1 MYEHGGNIHLYEEP
15 MVDFS
20 ANINPLGIPPRVKE
34 KWICHM
40 EELCV
45 YPDPEYVRLKKAL
58 LEKHG
63 FFQGEKEV
71 VLGNG
76 AVELLRKIVPA
87 VNPKKVLIPC
97 PTFGE
102 YRKAAEGAGVLVE
115 EVLVYEWGHFY
126 PERLLERIEKG
137 TLLFLCNPNNPTG
150 TLMEKEVILKLY
162 EKIEAMKGFLVLDET
177 FLDFTEKE
185 HWASPIK
192 ESLDRMLVVRALT
205 KYYGMPGV
213 RLGYGFLT
221 SAFLKKSLEE
231 LLEPWHIN
239 TFAEIAGKEAH
250 KDVAY
255 KRRTS
260 AWLQEEKTHLEN
272 ALEKISFLDW
282 LPSAANFILLKSL
295 GPTAEEIQAH
305 LMKKKV
311 LIRLPYGFHGLSA
324 QEFRIAVKD
333 HAANSVLIKAL
344 QEIEDNMNKNKK
356 LDQQTQ
362 DRIKKW
368 SEENV

>member
-1 MYEHGGNIHLYEEP
+1 MYEHGGNIHIYETP

-34 KWICHM
+34 KWIAHM
-40 EELCV
+40 EALCV
-45 YPDPEYVRLKKAL
+45 YPDPTYVGLKSAL

-63 FFQGEKEV
+63 FDQGEKEV

-115 EVLVYEWGHFY
+115 EVLAYEWGHFY

-150 TLMEKEVILKLY
+150 TLVEKEVILKLY
-162 EKIEAMKGFLVLDET
+162 ERIQVLEGFLVLDET
-177 FLDFTEKE
+177 FLDFTEQE
-185 HWASPIK
+185 YWASPIK

-221 SAFLKKSLEE
+221 NPLLKNTLEK
-231 LLEPWHIN
+231 LLDPWHIN

-250 KDVAY
+250 KDLGY
-255 KRRTS
+255 RRRTS
-260 AWLQEEKTHLEN
+260 IWLQEEKTHLEK
-272 ALEKISFLDW
+272 ALEKISFLEW
-282 LPSAANFILLKSL
+282 MPSAANFMLLKSL
-295 GPTAEEIQAH
+295 GPTAEEIQEK
-305 LMKKKV
+305 LLKKGM
-311 LIRLPYGFHGLSA
+311 LIRLPYGFQGLNP
-324 QEFRIAVKD
+324 QDFRIAVKGHGD
-333 HAANSVLIKAL
+333 NNLLIKAF
-344 QEIEDNMNKNKK
+344 QEMEDN
-356 LDQQTQ
+356 
-362 DRIKKW
+362 IK
-368 SEENV
+368 